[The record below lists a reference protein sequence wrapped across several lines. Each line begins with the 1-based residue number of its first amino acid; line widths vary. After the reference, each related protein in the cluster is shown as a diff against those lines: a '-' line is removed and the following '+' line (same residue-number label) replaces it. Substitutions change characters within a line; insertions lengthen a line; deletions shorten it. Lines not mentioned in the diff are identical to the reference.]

1 MIGINTAIATAGQGS
16 TGNIGVGFAIPSN
29 KAKNVAEKL
38 QRGEKISHPSLG
50 VSVNGAEDG
59 GALVA
64 AVTPGSPAEKAGIQ
78 RGDVITKFGDK
89 VINDSNDLV
98 GAVQAGKV
106 GDRVEVQY
114 KRNGSTENATV
125 TLAETS

>member
-1 MIGINTAIATAGQGS
+1 M
-16 TGNIGVGFAIPSN
+16 PSN
-29 KAKNVAEKL
+29 KAKDVAEKL

-50 VSVNGAEDG
+50 VSVNAAEDG

-64 AVTPGSPAEKAGIQ
+64 AVTGGSAAEKAGIQ
-78 RGDVITKFGDK
+78 RGDVITKFGDT

-106 GDRVEVQY
+106 GDRVQVTY
-114 KRNGSTENATV
+114 KRNGAEATATV

>member
-1 MIGINTAIATAGQGS
+1 M
-16 TGNIGVGFAIPSN
+16 GV
-29 KAKNVAEKL
+29 L
-38 QRGEKISHPSLG
+38 DL
-50 VSVNGAEDG
+50 
-59 GALVA
+59 
-64 AVTPGSPAEKAGIQ
+64 Q

-106 GDRVEVQY
+106 GDRVEVTY
-114 KRNGSTENATV
+114 KRNGSAATATV